1 MPKTT
6 KRMIPLV
13 SVITI
18 GPLFLGVGFIAYE
31 IGVNNAIERAYI
43 EAIVIGV
50 IGAIMLG
57 VALLAGAPQRPLVFA
72 SYLGGLY
79 GMVGSAIFLFL
90 LSQPWLLGSVSSP
103 WLALILF
110 SLAMIGGV
118 VFNNHYRRM
127 AGQQQA
133 NAVVLDVSLYLA
145 LIPALKVAPEHSLWS
160 HYDPEADTLAI
171 HFTEPD
177 TPNVAS
183 DSDMTDGDVIVRRN
197 EAGEVIGLT
206 IPHASSRRVP

>member
-1 MPKTT
+1 
-6 KRMIPLV
+6 MIPLV

-90 LSQPWLLGSVSSP
+90 LSQPWLLGGVSSP

-127 AGQQQA
+127 AGQQQT
-133 NAVVLDVSLYLA
+133 NAVGLDVSPYLA
-145 LIPALKVAPEHSLWS
+145 LIPALKVAPQHSLWS
-160 HYDPEADTLAI
+160 HYDSDADTLAI
-171 HFTEPD
+171 RFTE
-177 TPNVAS
+177 S
-183 DSDMTDGDVIVRRN
+183 DGSATESGSEVTEDGITVRRN
-197 EAGEVIGLT
+197 DAGEVIGLT
-206 IPHASSRRVP
+206 IPHASSRARR